1 MAHVKPIFKLNC
13 FHIYVYVSMSHICVS
28 PQTSEDCFESP
39 ETGVTGG
46 VSSSTWV
53 LWKTANDISH

>member
-1 MAHVKPIFKLNC
+1 
-13 FHIYVYVSMSHICVS
+13 MSHICVS